1 MDAFADV
8 RPGETCFYEQLIKEF
23 IPERVFDCHAHLT
36 AKTSLVG
43 EGLLWPV
50 ELLVVQKLRT
60 ERRTIML

>member
-23 IPERVFDCHAHLT
+23 IPERVFDCHAHLY
-36 AKTSLVG
+36 KTSLVG

-50 ELLVVQKLRT
+50 ALLAVQKLRT